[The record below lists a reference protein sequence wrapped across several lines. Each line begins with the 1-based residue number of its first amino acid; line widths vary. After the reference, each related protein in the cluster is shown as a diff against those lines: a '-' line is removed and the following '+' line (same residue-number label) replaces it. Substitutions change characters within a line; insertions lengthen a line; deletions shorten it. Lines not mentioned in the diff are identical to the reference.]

1 MQIPG
6 RKVNMI
12 FSICQIRQFSETTDC
27 LQDEIIVF
35 VNKIVKI
42 IHECTKRWEGVP
54 TNNNGDKYIL
64 TWRLPTSSDVTKRND
79 VESSREITDNAE
91 NIPSQEVTRQRR
103 PDAPWAKDEV
113 EDFEE
118 LTEADIPGIKER
130 LSD

>member
-91 NIPSQEVTRQRR
+91 NIPSQEVIRQPR

>member
-42 IHECTKRWEGVP
+42 IHECTRRWEGVP

-64 TWRLPTSSDVTKRND
+64 TWRLPTSNDVTKRND

-91 NIPSQEVTRQRR
+91 NIPSQEVIRQPR